1 MFVSVLKSDNANG
14 LFGFQSINPIAI
26 QESSNVTV
34 TIQRTRGTFG
44 SATVSWSVYKDLSSV
59 LASNDFLMASG
70 TVGFANGESQK
81 VRRSLVLYGRIFL
94 VFIVIL
100 QASLIADSE

>member
-14 LFGFQSINPIAI
+14 LFGFQSINPIGI

-44 SATVSWSVYKDLSSV
+44 SATVSWSVYKDSSSV

-81 VRRSLVLYGRIFL
+81 VRRSLVQYGRIFL